1 MKMPATA
8 TIMIL
13 AALAGTAAQAAT
25 VNDRMTVTGFAYATI
40 NDIDTARETVDA
52 LTAKAMKHARK
63 RAQIAG
69 CAEGRRIG
77 DVRAGTD
84 RRETLK
90 GQARGTGRAD
100 DAHIHRHCRGKGHLR
115 PRDEVGRMPTRGLTT
130 RRQRQPRS
138 TTGKQ
143 RNSDE
148 GTERVRVG
156 GSGSERHG
164 RDSAHAR
171 RDPGGGAADDRRDG
185 VRDPRVEHHGAEHAA
200 GLDENAQGRESG
212 SMGEKRDH
220 RDAFATTTSGSR
232 RGSRTCTRSSGA
244 HR

>member
-77 DVRAGTD
+77 DVR
-84 RRETLK
+84 
-90 GQARGTGRAD
+90 QAQ
-100 DAHIHRHCRGKGHLR
+100 I
-115 PRDEVGRMPTRGLTT
+115 VGRRSRDKRAEQDAQMTPTFTVTAEAKVTFDLGT
-130 RRQRQPRS
+130 
-138 TTGKQ
+138 KW
-143 RNSDE
+143 DE
-148 GTERVRVG
+148 CP
-156 GSGSERHG
+156 
-164 RDSAHAR
+164 
-171 RDPGGGAADDRRDG
+171 PGD
-185 VRDPRVEHHGAEHAA
+185 
-200 GLDENAQGRESG
+200 
-212 SMGEKRDH
+212 
-220 RDAFATTTSGSR
+220 
-232 RGSRTCTRSSGA
+232 
-244 HR
+244 